1 VRHLEQ
7 DAGAVARTGVGR
19 DSAPVREISQE
30 LERLLHHVAGAN
42 AMDVS
47 NETQSARIVLVS
59 RVVQSLR
66 ARLIMQGHQFATVIR
81 ASHTAV
87 SPPLA

>member
-1 VRHLEQ
+1 
-7 DAGAVARTGVGR
+7 
-19 DSAPVREISQE
+19 
-30 LERLLHHVAGAN
+30 
-42 AMDVS
+42 VS

-66 ARLIMQGHQFATVIR
+66 ARLIMQGHQFATALR